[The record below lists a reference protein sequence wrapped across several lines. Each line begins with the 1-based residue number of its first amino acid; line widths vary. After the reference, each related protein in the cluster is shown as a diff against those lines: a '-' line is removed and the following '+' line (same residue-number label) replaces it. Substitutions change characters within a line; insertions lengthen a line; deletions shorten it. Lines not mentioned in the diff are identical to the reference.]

1 MIEISRRNIYQK
13 GNILLTIFSL
23 SVIFVL
29 GSVFRPPVIF
39 LTAPIRYHIL
49 EWGFESMILK
59 FKRFCAIKMPCPGIT
74 SFWPKCD
81 LLFILNAKTLQ
92 FTMILLWCLIKLR
105 KCHENESTLSCPH
118 PPWRQEGSLQFD
130 ENLSIWWKSLNMMK
144 ISQFDENLSIRW
156 KSLNLMKIS
165 QYDENLSIRW
175 KSPQFYRI
183 LY

>member
-59 FKRFCAIKMPCPGIT
+59 FKRFCAIKMPCPGMT

-92 FTMILLWCLIKLR
+92 FTMNTRSEQRFYFGVLSNWENVIKMRAPFLVPILPEGR
-105 KCHENESTLSCPH
+105 KAAL
-118 PPWRQEGSLQFD
+118 
-130 ENLSIWWKSLNMMK
+130 NLMK
-144 ISQFDENLSIRW
+144 ISQFDENFPIW
-156 KSLNLMKIS
+156 
-165 QYDENLSIRW
+165 
-175 KSPQFYRI
+175 
-183 LY
+183 